1 MWAVVSPDFENM
13 KFINHNRKG
22 GSLGGRSIEGWP
34 EGRGSGNDQV
44 KGHRG
49 LGGER
54 AFIECKRGVHFAAHQ
69 SIGIAF
75 LFKLFVLRCY
85 AFYPFRT
92 SNQHTMKPSSFLKKL
107 SALSLLLFLGL
118 MSSVMAVYTGSN
130 NTYTLTDS
138 TVPGEINGYTG
149 TLPAHL
155 VIPLKNDTGISITK
169 INASV
174 FKGVSTIT
182 TLTLPTSLIEI
193 GVDAFKDC
201 DNLYSVFIPDN
212 VTTIGIGAFADCDK
226 LVSITSANNSA
237 RYATEDGVLYDIT
250 GVTATLLQYPAGRPD
265 FGFDIPSTI
274 SAKIVD
280 VVAERAFEG
289 NKYLL
294 SINFDNN
301 VTTVGEKAFFNYQS
315 LARVIFDTGVTNI
328 GANAFTYNGT
338 GNGTLAH
345 ATFLG
350 NQPGTIGST
359 PFAKAASTFE
369 VRFIQ
374 GSTGFTAPTW
384 TTPVPDTYN
393 SRIIRQTTN
402 DELTYRINAGSVEI
416 LSVGTTANATLSIP
430 QVIDGLP
437 VRYVAPLA
445 FVGDPAL
452 TSVQLPTSLTTI
464 GQDAFYGCTL
474 LDSVGLLPTVSV
486 LDIPANIISLGV
498 GAFGGCP
505 LLAFIEVSNANN
517 NYQAVDNVLYDKS
530 LTHVVQFPINGSSS
544 YQMPGTVQYI
554 DERAFEGNTSLTT
567 IELGIGQKVTEIGK
581 RAFYNNTSLVTVRF
595 GIKIQKINDE
605 AFACAL
611 GALDEAIFYGNAPT
625 MGINVFRGAPSTFT
639 VSRLPSDST
648 FTPGSGTWTPNPGE
662 SYTLIDYTQDSDF
675 KFDVKADN
683 SIEITGYVGTP
694 PDRGQNPLGKV
705 RIDYTQVSDPTLVVA
720 DQTARL
726 ALANTGPPI
735 QLDVGQFVQ
744 QSDTG
749 AVYVVVSK
757 TEAAP
762 AGPATP
768 PVVASV
774 EWEIEES
781 DGQQL
786 TLNTNY
792 ALGTTVLVQDSVGP
806 KVWQKVAFPGTN
818 ATDWIEVNFGIPDTI
833 AARPVT
839 SIKGRVTAGNGTVTS
854 PGAFEDN
861 DLIASMVLPAS
872 LSEIGVDA
880 FYDCDKLGFLTA
892 HAVFIPASVT
902 TIGDGAFSAC
912 SILESFFVHT
922 SNPKFSSL
930 DGVLFDKGQGT
941 LLCYPAGAPVGSYTI
956 PGTVKYIENQA
967 FQDNENIVTIEFS
980 DTIETIGQ
988 SAFADSQRL
997 VQVIVGKGITTIG
1010 SNAFSNIR
1018 TLASAVFNGNAP
1030 ITIGTNV
1037 FYNAANGFKIEYYNG
1052 YSGWVATTPGPATPT
1067 QFNTYTIN
1075 ARRQLGDFT
1084 YEIITI
1090 NGTTTT
1096 TAAEI
1101 IGYVGSGGN
1110 VTIPAAIGVNPV
1122 RSIGVGAFKNK
1133 TNIVGISLPSTISE
1147 IKDNAFQG
1155 ASNLTSIT
1163 FGSGLIYI
1171 RKDAFTDCD
1180 ALTTITIPPSVTTI
1194 GAGAFSSCDKLTAIN
1209 VDLNNPTYRSVS
1221 GVVFDKSQKILYHYP
1236 AGKPG
1241 SSYVTPV
1248 TLLEIK
1254 ERAFEGNVYIAQV
1267 EISSRVTTIE
1277 KRAFYNTLALASAQ
1291 FGVGVK
1297 TIGEEAFAGIVS
1309 PLISAKFFGS
1319 ATGGNFTMNGTG
1331 IFGGALPDFTVY
1343 CLTQYQSTFAN
1354 STNGTKWKPAT
1365 NSSIDYKLLPIT
1377 QLADFEFVKLPSSNS
1392 TIEITKYVG
1401 LAPQITPD
1409 FTISE
1414 STIDL
1419 DYIISNFAAWSTS
1432 GILGSVPIGSF
1443 ILDRSTNTIYV
1454 VVASTE
1460 GDNGRIGL
1468 VYTRVAMS
1476 STYPLGN
1483 TVLDQDGKVYQKIA
1497 NPGTNYSDWIEVDFK
1512 IPEEIGGMSVASINA
1527 TAFDKLSGITSV
1539 VLPKTLKT
1547 IAPGAFQDCDA
1558 LTAVFLPS
1566 SLSSFGAGAF
1576 SNCDRLQGIY
1586 VDTANAYYM
1595 ATITPDVHA
1604 GVLFDK
1610 TMKELVLYPAGRLVS
1625 EYETP
1630 STVKTIN
1637 ESAFSGNMYLNL
1649 LRISGSCTSIEKEA
1663 FRYSQSL
1670 TKVLV
1675 GSGVE
1680 SIGESAFANLSSLA
1694 LVIFQGDAPELEVGG
1709 FEGVFA
1715 DTPLD
1720 LMVRFYPGT
1729 SGWDNDIW
1737 KNKYVTAIGNWNSGL
1752 YKTTSGFRLIGNID
1766 QANFNSLLGGKM
1778 DLTVSRSGM
1787 CTGTISILGDS
1798 GTAVTHRF
1806 RKGVDDDG
1814 KMSVSIYRRGEAD
1827 MQLNLQFELDMA
1839 PTFFELDSGNSTLK
1853 VGNDSAKI
1861 DAKMLPWNTIRPA
1874 ASYGGK
1880 YNVGLELLS
1889 QENRYGFLSI
1899 NITPSTGA
1907 LKLAGVLPD
1916 GALVTGSSFV
1926 TGLGSVPVW
1935 IPLYSKK
1942 GMLLGNMEISS
1953 SVADGKPVTASLSWS
1968 KPPDV
1973 PLSTDPDGF
1982 DNLTLVESEG
1992 SGALIA
1998 VSATDI
2004 KNTKLAFYDEDGT
2017 ELEIPSFQS
2026 AWNLQTGIFRGRF
2039 KVKIDNFSSEIGLFQ
2054 GVVLPIKDAEDE
2066 SLILFRGNYQKYN
2079 TTSPT
2084 VITGGSVQ
2092 NPL

>member
-1 MWAVVSPDFENM
+1 
-13 KFINHNRKG
+13 
-22 GSLGGRSIEGWP
+22 
-34 EGRGSGNDQV
+34 
-44 KGHRG
+44 
-49 LGGER
+49 
-54 AFIECKRGVHFAAHQ
+54 
-69 SIGIAF
+69 
-75 LFKLFVLRCY
+75 
-85 AFYPFRT
+85 
-92 SNQHTMKPSSFLKKL
+92 
-107 SALSLLLFLGL
+107 

-130 NTYTLTDS
+130 YTLT
-138 TVPGEINGYTG
+138 TVAGEITAYAG

-155 VIPLKNDTGISITK
+155 VIPLKDDANVNITK
-169 INASV
+169 ISASV

-182 TLTLPTSLIEI
+182 TLTLSTSLIEI

-237 RYATEDGVLYDIT
+237 DYATEDGVLYDIK
-250 GVTATLLQYPAGRPD
+250 GATAILLQYPAGRPD

-274 SAKIVD
+274 SAKNVAA
-280 VVAERAFEG
+280 VAERAFEG

-374 GSTGFTAPTW
+374 GSTGFTAPRW
-384 TTPVPDTYN
+384 TTPVPDTYD

-402 DELTYRINAGSVEI
+402 GELTYRINAGSVEI
-416 LSVGTTANATLSIP
+416 LSVGTTANATLSMP

-474 LDSVGLLPTVSV
+474 LDSVGLLPTVGV

-505 LLAFIEVSNANN
+505 LLAFIEVSEANGD
-517 NYQAVDNVLYDKS
+517 YQSIGGVLYNKA
-530 LTHVVQFPINGSSS
+530 LTRIVQFPIDGPSS
-544 YQMPGTVQYI
+544 YVMPSTVTNI
-554 DERAFEGNTSLTT
+554 DERAFEGNTSLTS
-567 IELGIGQKVTEIGK
+567 IELGLGPKVTSIGR

-595 GIKIQKINDE
+595 GKVINQIDDE
-605 AFACAL
+605 AFACSV
-611 GALDEAIFYGNAPT
+611 GALNEAIFYGDAPT
-625 MGINVFRGAPSTFT
+625 MGDDVFRGAPSSFT
-639 VSRLPSDST
+639 VSRLPVVAPKIET
-648 FTPGSGTWTPNPGE
+648 FTPGNGTWTPNPAE
-662 SYTLIDYTQDSDF
+662 SYTLEDYTEDSDF
-675 KFDVKADN
+675 IFAVKGDD
-683 SIEITGYVGTP
+683 SVEVTGYEGTP
-694 PDRGQNPLGKV
+694 PARGGNPIGRV
-705 RIDYTQVSDPTLVVA
+705 RIDYTTLPDTTRTFADIAERTTWVNNFYPT
-720 DQTARL
+720 TE
-726 ALANTGPPI
+726 TPPGGGLGI
-735 QLDVGQFVQ
+735 KIPADVGENFLQV
-744 QSDTG
+744 DTG
-749 AVYVVVSK
+749 TVWYIFSK
-757 TEAAP
+757 IDYAP
-762 AGPATP
+762 AGGDA
-768 PVVASV
+768 PVVLPSIV
-774 EWEIEES
+774 WKIRET

-786 TLNTNY
+786 TLNTNL

-818 ATDWIEVNFGIPDTI
+818 ATDWIEVNFGIPNTI
-833 AARPVT
+833 AGKPVT
-839 SIKGRVTAGNGTVTS
+839 SIKAN
-854 PGAFEDN
+854 AFKDN
-861 DLIASMVLPAS
+861 DMIASMVFPAS
-872 LSEIGVDA
+872 LSKIEEDA
-880 FYDCDKLGFLTA
+880 FYDCDLLGFLTY

-902 TIGDGAFSAC
+902 TIEDGAFSAC
-912 SILESFFVHT
+912 SSLESFFVHP
-922 SNPKFSSL
+922 SNPLLSSL
-930 DGVLFDKGQGT
+930 DGVLFDKGQSE

-956 PGTVKYIENQA
+956 PGTVNEIAPQA
-967 FQDNENIVTIEFS
+967 FQDNKNIVTIELS
-980 DTIETIGQ
+980 DTIVTIGD

-997 VQVIVGKGITTIG
+997 VQVIIGKGVTAIG
-1010 SNAFSNIR
+1010 NSTFSNIR
-1018 TLASAVFNGNAP
+1018 TLGSAVFNGNAP
-1030 ITIGTNV
+1030 STIGTNV
-1037 FYNAANGFKIEYYNG
+1037 FYNAANGFQIEYYDG
-1052 YSGWVATTPGPATPT
+1052 YAGWVATTPGPATPT

-1075 ARRQLGDFT
+1075 ARRQLGDFR
-1084 YEIITI
+1084 YQITI
-1090 NGTTTT
+1090 NGTTT
-1096 TAAEI
+1096 AAEI
-1101 IGYVGSGGN
+1101 TGYVGSGGN

-1171 RKDAFTDCD
+1171 RSDAFTDCD

-1209 VDLNNPTYRSVS
+1209 VDLNNPIYRSVS
-1221 GVVFDKSQKILYHYP
+1221 GVVFNKLQTELYHYP

-1241 SSYVTPV
+1241 SSYVTPD
-1248 TLLEIK
+1248 TLTHIK

-1291 FGVGVK
+1291 FGANVK

-1377 QLADFEFVKLPSSNS
+1377 QLADFEFVKLPGSNS

-1460 GDNGRIGL
+1460 GNNGRIAL

-1497 NPGTNYSDWIEVDFK
+1497 NPGTNYSDWIEVNFK

-1576 SNCDRLQGIY
+1576 SNCDSLKAIY

-1709 FEGVFA
+1709 FEGVFK

-1827 MQLNLQFELDMA
+1827 MQLNLQFKLDMA
-1839 PTFFELDSGNSTLK
+1839 PTFFELDSDNSTLK

-1861 DAKMLPWNTIRPA
+1861 DAKMLPWNTKKQA
-1874 ASYGGK
+1874 TSYGGK
-1880 YNVGLELLS
+1880 YNVGLELLP
-1889 QENRYGFLSI
+1889 QENRYGFLSL
-1899 NITPSTGA
+1899 NITPATGA

-1916 GALVTGSSFV
+1916 GVLVTGSSFV

-1942 GMLLGNMEISS
+1942 GMLLGNMEVSS

-1982 DNLTLVESEG
+1982 DNLTLVQSEG

-1998 VSATDI
+1998 VSATQI
-2004 KNTKLAFYDEDGT
+2004 KNSKLAFYDEDGT

-2026 AWNLQTGIFRGRF
+2026 AWNLQTGIFQGRF
-2039 KVKIDNFSSEIGLFQ
+2039 KVKIDKFSSEIGRFQ
-2054 GVVLPIKDAEDE
+2054 GVVLPIKDEEDG
-2066 SLILFRGNYQKYN
+2066 SLTQILFRGNYQKSN

-2084 VITGGSVQ
+2084 VISGGSVQ
-2092 NPL
+2092 NPF